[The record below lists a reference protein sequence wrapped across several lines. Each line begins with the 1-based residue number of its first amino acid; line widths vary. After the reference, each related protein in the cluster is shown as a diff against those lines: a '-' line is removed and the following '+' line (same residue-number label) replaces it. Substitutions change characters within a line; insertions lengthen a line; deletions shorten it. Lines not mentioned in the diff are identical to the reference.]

1 MKYQVQY
8 QLKKL
13 LKIKLRI
20 LNHLRVAQM
29 KIKHNKIKALD
40 RQLSQEFDRFY
51 EKHST
56 IPTFSPLTNNS
67 KYNGYKRMNTA
78 LNKGK

>member
-1 MKYQVQY
+1 
-8 QLKKL
+8 
-13 LKIKLRI
+13 
-20 LNHLRVAQM
+20 M

-56 IPTFSPLTNNS
+56 IPTFSPLTNNN